1 MQTPSDE
8 PAVTECVMRKASD
21 LEREAKT
28 QDATSRPAFQ
38 RPLRKSWCLVL
49 FLLLCPTA
57 VEAETLTGKPYVTD
71 GDTIKISG
79 KLIRLEGIDAPET
92 KQRCRDAAAKNYG
105 CGLAATAALKNKIGR
120 NSITCKGT
128 TRDRYGRLLGTCY
141 LDELDLNGWLVQN
154 GYALA
159 YRRYSKRY
167 IAKEKEARETGSG
180 LWSGEFVVPWN
191 WRKGE
196 RLSDPAAQN

>member
-1 MQTPSDE
+1 
-8 PAVTECVMRKASD
+8 MRKASD
-21 LEREAKT
+21 SERDAKM
-28 QDATSRPAFQ
+28 QGAKNRPAFQ
-38 RPLRKSWCLVL
+38 CPLRKLRCVML

-79 KLIRLEGIDAPET
+79 ERIRLEGIDAPET
-92 KQRCRDAAAKNYG
+92 NQRCRDAAGKNYG

-120 NSITCKGT
+120 NSITCKSA

-141 LDELDLNGWLVQN
+141 LNELDLNGWLVQN

-180 LWSGEFVVPWN
+180 LWSGEFVAPWN

-196 RLSDPAAQN
+196 RLGDSAAPH